1 MSTFTN
7 YLIVTLIILILLLT
21 FTYST
26 DYLQLNNLLT
36 QETESSE
43 NFSYSSDTEYEK
55 EKNIEKSKNN
65 ENINDFLIDNNFATI
80 DSDNINKQLFLNTD
94 EYQMTENTNNAISNA
109 LRNI

>member
-26 DYLQLNNLLT
+26 DYLQFTNLLT

-43 NFSYSSDTEYEK
+43 NFSYSSDIEYEK
-55 EKNIEKSKNN
+55 EKNMD
-65 ENINDFLIDNNFATI
+65 DFLIDTNFATI
-80 DSDNINKQLFLNTD
+80 DSDNINKKLFLDTD
-94 EYQMTENTNNAISNA
+94 EYRMTENTNNAISNA

>member
-7 YLIVTLIILILLLT
+7 YLILTLVILILLLT

-26 DYLQLNNLLT
+26 DYLQFNNLLT

-43 NFSYSSDTEYEK
+43 NFSYSSDIEYEK
-55 EKNIEKSKNN
+55 EKNMG
-65 ENINDFLIDNNFATI
+65 DFLIDTNFATI
-80 DSDNINKQLFLNTD
+80 DSDNINKKLFLNTD